1 MDHNQRQGARSSG
14 PPTIAKDPRAIGKGV
29 DMTPS
34 NEHLEKLEQ
43 ALAQAHTTRQAPDF
57 PSSWVYAVMR
67 DIRLSA
73 SSPRTIEVPQLIWRA
88 ATVVAFVSMIV
99 VGSVMAWNADRTG
112 AGFAG
117 LFTETPVDLGVL

>member
-1 MDHNQRQGARSSG
+1 M
-14 PPTIAKDPRAIGKGV
+14 K
-29 DMTPS
+29 PS
-34 NEHLEKLEQ
+34 NEQLEKLEQ
-43 ALAQAHTTRQAPDF
+43 ALARAYTSRQVPEF
-57 PSSWVYAVMR
+57 PSGWAYAIMR
-67 DIRLSA
+67 DIRQSA
-73 SSPRTIEVPQLIWRA
+73 SRTRTIEIPQLMWRA